1 MVDWLPAEA
10 LAESLGLALWFGNK
24 VPPGNVVVT
33 VLLDHHLYLQA
44 RNIIIKTQQMLTW
57 FHFYAVLHRLY
68 MAEATLILFTSRFI
82 SCAEKSQTYV
92 VLV

>member
-1 MVDWLPAEA
+1 MVARLPAEA

-44 RNIIIKTQQMLTW
+44 RKKINNKTQHMLTY
-57 FHFYAVLHRLY
+57 FQFYTVLHRQF
-68 MAEATLILFTSRFI
+68 MAEAILFY
-82 SCAEKSQTYV
+82 KSVYFMG
-92 VLV
+92 